1 MSQTYDF
8 IKECGTFFVLTQNND
23 FPAGRPFGAIMEY
36 NNFLYI
42 STADTKEVY
51 KQLSEHNKM
60 QIIALKSGTRD
71 WIRIS
76 GVATECFDQ
85 TIKQKMLEECP
96 VLSKHYPSTNAPHF
110 NLFRKRKILQ
120 RIVLPY
126 K

>member
-8 IKECGTFFVLTQNND
+8 IKECGIFFVLTQNND

-71 WIRIS
+71 
-76 GVATECFDQ
+76 
-85 TIKQKMLEECP
+85 
-96 VLSKHYPSTNAPHF
+96 
-110 NLFRKRKILQ
+110 
-120 RIVLPY
+120 
-126 K
+126 

>member
-85 TIKQKMLEECP
+85 AIKQKMLEECP

-110 NLFRKRKILQ
+110 NLFQIEITKSEF
-120 RIVLPY
+120 Y
-126 K
+126 S